1 MSRKLIKHLLETNF
15 MGISD
20 KVNHL
25 RKPYK
30 RKPKK

>member
-1 MSRKLIKHLLETNF
+1 MSRKLIKHLMETNF
-15 MGISD
+15 MGIAD
-20 KVNHL
+20 KVKFL